1 MFSKILRPTVC
12 RLQQTRQI
20 SSLLRSSARVP
31 RVTAPAGCSV
41 DKQAIPAIG
50 EFAKPG
56 MFRSGLLVGEGRNYV
71 ENLWPTKIGNMFDA
85 FVYGGELSSGGPC
98 FGKFDKDSN
107 SYKFCTYQEAV
118 DMAAY
123 FGSAL
128 VNKFNAPIGNS
139 TRIGI
144 YAKNSPEVFLTMLG
158 CMRHSMV
165 FVPIYDTLGC
175 DAASYIVGHSE
186 IHTMLVDKVDK
197 VQKMIFRKMHDNLST
212 LEHLVVVDME
222 GVTPELVREAEA
234 AGLTVSS
241 WEDALSFGKE
251 NPATPTFPVSEDT
264 YMFCYTSG
272 TTGTPKA
279 AVLSHGNMIATLS
292 GFNRQLQ
299 SFSPGIFNKDD
310 VLLSYLPL
318 AHVFGQISEWTSLI
332 GGGSIGYYRGNTKQ
346 LVEDMQMVKPTIIPT
361 VPKVLGDICSRIK
374 KKLEQADPV
383 SLKLF
388 EYAYNGKL
396 KRLQNGDFRHTL
408 LEKIVFKQIRQ
419 IMGGRVRYSVVGSAP
434 LSKDVL
440 EMCRVTLGA
449 IFLEGYGQTENT
461 ALGTLCWTTD
471 VEGGWIGPPAPSGV
485 MKLGDVPELGYFAS
499 EGKGEIRIKGP
510 CVTSGYFKDPEKT
523 AELFDEDG
531 FLCTGDI
538 AELLPSGVY
547 KIFDRKKNIF
557 KLAQGEYV
565 APEKIE
571 NVYGNAVVV
580 SQVFVDG
587 DSLQRYLIAI
597 VVPDQ
602 EVIRAW
608 YKANVEDNDL
618 SYEELCQNEKV
629 REFVFASMKKIGEE
643 AQLNHIEQVRAIYL
657 ESEPFSIENGLIT
670 PTHKTKRA
678 EIRKKYEKVRAQL
691 YAEMAEDEK
700 KKKQEP
706 MDDEDFRPIAK
717 NEVLSYENRR
727 EVGRADIE
735 KVKLPSSVQL
745 IHVKFY
751 YLSSVHHSD
760 YYQEVRKILVMFRLF
775 LNNFTLYVFQS
786 FFTVAML
793 NDLPVNSIKK
803 VSLPIVEEYMEPLV
817 LAVAELPNLR
827 ELDIKCWAKLP
838 NVSSHDSPHTLIFI
852 LIHCSVAAPEMDVE
866 KELLLL
872 KRYQECLMVQD
883 HPRATT
889 DPNNNVVDPV
899 KSEVKVEEED
909 EFAEV
914 DSSTRSPSLS
924 PLQTIIRPIP
934 KPATVAPKSEGLLTI
949 MSPASVITLARPE
962 PQYSDFQRRTSAPA
976 CLWSANSLLG
986 NGSTEQQPSTSVAQL
1001 SALHALLLKQRT
1013 DEMTAA
1019 AAALASGSSAATA
1032 PASKSQ
1038 TKSPS
1043 SPDSGVGHEAGSSEA
1058 KFNPSTATV
1067 PPATSLPSNWSWMAA
1082 AAALSQQQQ
1091 QTDAAAALPLF
1102 NPWLSAAFLYP
1113 NWALAAAAVGNTQ
1126 PPPSLN
1132 FASSAA
1138 SMFPNSTNPLLFESL
1153 LGGSTASTQRHHPY
1167 FSGAGFDP
1175 ARRFSEPV
1183 ASSAS
1188 SNAYNYGQGTRRRSR
1203 DGQISF
1209 LWEFLLRLL
1218 QDKEYCPKYIK
1229 WLDQSKG
1236 IFKLVDSKA
1245 VSRLWGA
1252 HKNKPGMNYETMGRA
1267 LRYYYQR
1274 GILQKVDGQRLV
1286 YQFVDVPRDAFSDH
1300 HSDGSSDAS
1309 HSDEGFD
1316 SSADSPSSS
1325 STTHIDSTT
1334 STTNPSEVSCA

>member
-1 MFSKILRPTVC
+1 MDSVPFEFCQRVCSQDVIFADVLSDSKWKIE
-12 RLQQTRQI
+12 
-20 SSLLRSSARVP
+20 SAHW
-31 RVTAPAGCSV
+31 
-41 DKQAIPAIG
+41 K
-50 EFAKPG
+50 
-56 MFRSGLLVGEGRNYV
+56 
-71 ENLWPTKIGNMFDA
+71 
-85 FVYGGELSSGGPC
+85 
-98 FGKFDKDSN
+98 
-107 SYKFCTYQEAV
+107 
-118 DMAAY
+118 AAY
-123 FGSAL
+123 HEHRQRTKYCRR
-128 VNKFNAPIGNS
+128 KF
-139 TRIGI
+139 
-144 YAKNSPEVFLTMLG
+144 
-158 CMRHSMV
+158 
-165 FVPIYDTLGC
+165 
-175 DAASYIVGHSE
+175 
-186 IHTMLVDKVDK
+186 
-197 VQKMIFRKMHDNLST
+197 
-212 LEHLVVVDME
+212 
-222 GVTPELVREAEA
+222 
-234 AGLTVSS
+234 
-241 WEDALSFGKE
+241 
-251 NPATPTFPVSEDT
+251 
-264 YMFCYTSG
+264 
-272 TTGTPKA
+272 
-279 AVLSHGNMIATLS
+279 
-292 GFNRQLQ
+292 
-299 SFSPGIFNKDD
+299 
-310 VLLSYLPL
+310 
-318 AHVFGQISEWTSLI
+318 
-332 GGGSIGYYRGNTKQ
+332 
-346 LVEDMQMVKPTIIPT
+346 
-361 VPKVLGDICSRIK
+361 IK
-374 KKLEQADPV
+374 
-383 SLKLF
+383 F
-388 EYAYNGKL
+388 
-396 KRLQNGDFRHTL
+396 
-408 LEKIVFKQIRQ
+408 
-419 IMGGRVRYSVVGSAP
+419 
-434 LSKDVL
+434 
-440 EMCRVTLGA
+440 
-449 IFLEGYGQTENT
+449 T
-461 ALGTLCWTTD
+461 A
-471 VEGGWIGPPAPSGV
+471 
-485 MKLGDVPELGYFAS
+485 
-499 EGKGEIRIKGP
+499 
-510 CVTSGYFKDPEKT
+510 
-523 AELFDEDG
+523 
-531 FLCTGDI
+531 
-538 AELLPSGVY
+538 
-547 KIFDRKKNIF
+547 
-557 KLAQGEYV
+557 
-565 APEKIE
+565 
-571 NVYGNAVVV
+571 
-580 SQVFVDG
+580 
-587 DSLQRYLIAI
+587 
-597 VVPDQ
+597 
-602 EVIRAW
+602 
-608 YKANVEDNDL
+608 
-618 SYEELCQNEKV
+618 
-629 REFVFASMKKIGEE
+629 
-643 AQLNHIEQVRAIYL
+643 
-657 ESEPFSIENGLIT
+657 
-670 PTHKTKRA
+670 
-678 EIRKKYEKVRAQL
+678 
-691 YAEMAEDEK
+691 
-700 KKKQEP
+700 
-706 MDDEDFRPIAK
+706 
-717 NEVLSYENRR
+717 
-727 EVGRADIE
+727 ADIE

-838 NVSSHDSPHTLIFI
+838 SSSVVAALENLLLRDQLSFFDVSEDVKFSASFFEEFLTKRLGSKNVRWSRCECRASGLDVSSHDSPHTLIFI